1 MKAVLMLLLFALA
14 YSIPNPVYTIK
25 DCFEKLYDAKQYANS
40 EANSQLLWSVDN
52 ELLHWKVN
60 EFYEKLNAVDP
71 TLKPK
76 IEECVREVHK
86 KFQRPPKAAYGH

>member
-1 MKAVLMLLLFALA
+1 MKAILILLVVFAFV

-25 DCFEKLYDAKQYANS
+25 DCFEKLYKDNS
-40 EANSQLLWSVDN
+40 NSDLLWSVEN
-52 ELLHWKVN
+52 ELLKWKVK
-60 EFYEKLNAVDP
+60 EFYEKLDAVDP

-86 KFQRPPKAAYGH
+86 KFQRSRRRASFGK